1 MAFHRHPVKGGMRAC
16 GYPPFVPARD
26 PLQLVCAHTNYLC
39 ARTPHPVHG
48 PIETRLATLERIA
61 PDILEIR
68 YKPEQKLDTAGLREV
83 LDEWQRLCPEGPYKV
98 LAVFPPESDFDLG
111 VMMEDHYRGR
121 GLESC
126 TAALAIAAQSTM
138 MERMVDLYYAYF
150 PQRMTVGVF
159 VEEKEARAWLRAAA
173 TQPALN

>member
-1 MAFHRHPVKGGMRAC
+1 M
-16 GYPPFVPARD
+16 
-26 PLQLVCAHTNYLC
+26 
-39 ARTPHPVHG
+39 HG

-68 YKPEQKLDTAGLREV
+68 YKPGRKLDPAGLREV
-83 LDEWQRLCPEGPYKV
+83 LDERQRLCPEGPYKV
-98 LAVFPPESDFDLG
+98 LAVFAPESDFELG
-111 VMMEDHYRGR
+111 MMMEDHYRGR

-150 PQRMTVGVF
+150 PQRMKVGVF
-159 VEEKEARAWLRAAA
+159 REEKEARAWLHAPAV
-173 TQPALN
+173 QPALN